1 MTLSKYKAGCTAI
14 GWGWLLDVA
23 LVVAEKREQV
33 ESVGTWK
40 RVSEPRLGLLL
51 GTHIDKNAEQQ
62 TGKEEV

>member
-1 MTLSKYKAGCTAI
+1 
-14 GWGWLLDVA
+14 LDVA